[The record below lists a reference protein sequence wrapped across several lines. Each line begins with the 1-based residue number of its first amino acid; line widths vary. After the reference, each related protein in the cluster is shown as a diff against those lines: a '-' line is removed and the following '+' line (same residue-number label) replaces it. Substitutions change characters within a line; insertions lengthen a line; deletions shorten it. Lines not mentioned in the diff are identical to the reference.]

1 MLLVDPSME
10 DTCKDIDVDHFVV
23 MGTDSDDQMYLPG
36 GDPQPWTPDE
46 DVTATINYT
55 SGTTARPKGVQQTH
69 CAYGSTPRPSAGM
82 PVLATGTIIFTLCP
96 CFTAM
101 AGGCHTP

>member
-36 GDPQPWTPDE
+36 GDPQLWTP
-46 DVTATINYT
+46 TKT
-55 SGTTARPKGVQQTH
+55 
-69 CAYGSTPRPSAGM
+69 
-82 PVLATGTIIFTLCP
+82 
-96 CFTAM
+96 
-101 AGGCHTP
+101 